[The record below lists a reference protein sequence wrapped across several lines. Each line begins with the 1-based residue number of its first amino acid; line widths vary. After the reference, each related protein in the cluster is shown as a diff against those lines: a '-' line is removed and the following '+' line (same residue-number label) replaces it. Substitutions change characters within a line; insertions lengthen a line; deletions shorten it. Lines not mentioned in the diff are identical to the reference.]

1 MKDRHLIHLHWRS
14 GFGITPYSL
23 KSAKLLNKTKY
34 VNSIFEISKQIKPI
48 QLDLSE
54 FDKFLKTPYKKYK
67 EIHGNEAATK
77 LRQKSQRM
85 VRELNF
91 EWLKKIASSECV
103 LREKMTLFWANVFVC
118 RDNHILHAIQFNNTL
133 RTHALGDFGA
143 FVKAVARTPSMLKYL
158 NNNRN
163 VRLKPNE
170 NFSRELL
177 ELFTLG
183 MGNYSEQDVKEAARA
198 FTGWNFKANGDFILR
213 ANKHDENTK
222 TFLGVSGN
230 LGGDNVVDIILKQR
244 QCAEFICRKIYTY
257 FVNPSINGSHLD
269 ELTDLFYKD
278 YNIEKLMRHLFM
290 SDWFYNENNI
300 GVKIKSPVELMV
312 GIHKIVPSVFRKQ
325 RQVTY
330 LQKMMGQTLLYPAN
344 VSGWKGDR
352 YWIDSNSLMF
362 RLKLPSV
369 LLNNANISLNPKGEF
384 EDDFSDFYNQKNQN
398 FKVSDQARTYF
409 ETHYSKITKK
419 ELKAVLV
426 LPKLDQDTNEMLKI
440 YQNQNAYQY
449 CIQLMSI
456 PEYQLC

>member
-14 GFGITPYSL
+14 GFGITPSSL
-23 KSAKLLNKTKY
+23 KSAKLLSKKKN
-34 VNSIFEISKQIKPI
+34 VNSIFDISKKIEPI

-54 FDKFLKTPYKKYK
+54 FNQFLKTPYKNYK
-67 EIHGNEAATK
+67 NIHGEEVATM

-91 EWLKKIASSECV
+91 EWLKKMASSDCV
-103 LREKMTLFWANVFVC
+103 MREKMTLFWANVFVC
-118 RDNHILHAIQFNNTL
+118 RDNHILHIIQFNNTL
-133 RTHALGDFGA
+133 RNHALGDFGA

-163 VRLKPNE
+163 VKLKPNE
-170 NFSRELL
+170 NFARELL

-183 MGNYSEQDVKEAARA
+183 LGNYSEQDIKEAARA

-213 ANKHDENTK
+213 NNKHDENPK
-222 TFLGVSGN
+222 TFLGTSGN
-230 LGGDNVVDIILKQR
+230 LGGDDVIDIILKQR

-257 FVNPSINGSHLD
+257 FVNPSIDASHLN

-278 YNIEKLMRHLFM
+278 YNIEKLMRHIFM
-290 SDWFYNENNI
+290 SDWFYGENNI
-300 GVKIKSPVELMV
+300 GIKIKSPVELMV
-312 GIHKIVPSVFRKQ
+312 GIQKTVPSVFKKQ
-325 RQVTY
+325 RQVSY
-330 LQKMMGQTLLYPAN
+330 LQKMMGQILLYPVN
-344 VSGWKGDR
+344 VAGWKGGR

-369 LLNNANISLNPKGEF
+369 LLSSASISLMPKGEF
-384 EDDFSDFYNQKNQN
+384 EDDFSDFYKQKSQN
-398 FKVSDQARTYF
+398 FKVSDQALAYF
-409 ETHYSKITKK
+409 ETHYAKITKD
-419 ELKAVLV
+419 ELKAILL
-426 LPKLDQDTNEMLKI
+426 LPKLDKDTEEMLNI
-440 YQNQNAYQY
+440 YQHQNAYQY

>member
-1 MKDRHLIHLHWRS
+1 MKNRHLIHLHWRS
-14 GFGITPYSL
+14 GFGITPSSL
-23 KSAKLLNKTKY
+23 KSAKFLSKKKN
-34 VNSIFEISKQIKPI
+34 VNSIFDISKKIEPI

-54 FDKFLKTPYKKYK
+54 FNQFLKTPYKKYK
-67 EIHGNEAATK
+67 NMYGEEAATM
-77 LRQKSQRM
+77 LRQKSQKM

-91 EWLKKIASSECV
+91 EWLKKMASSDCV

-118 RDNHILHAIQFNNTL
+118 RDNHILHIIQFNNTL
-133 RTHALGDFGA
+133 YNHALGDFGS

-163 VRLKPNE
+163 VKFKPNE
-170 NFSRELL
+170 NFARELL

-183 MGNYSEQDVKEAARA
+183 LGNYSEQDIKEAARA

-213 ANKHDENTK
+213 INKHDENSK
-222 TFLGVSGN
+222 TFLGISGN
-230 LGGDNVVDIILKQR
+230 LGGDDVIDIILKQR

-257 FVNPSINGSHLD
+257 FVNPSIDASHLN

-278 YNIEKLMRHLFM
+278 YNIEKLMRHIFM
-290 SDWFYNENNI
+290 SDWFYDEKNI

-312 GIHKIVPSVFRKQ
+312 GIQKTVPSVFNKQ

-330 LQKMMGQTLLYPAN
+330 LQKMMGQILLYPVN
-344 VSGWKGDR
+344 VAGWKGDR

-369 LLNNANISLNPKGEF
+369 LLNNANISLMPKGEF
-384 EDDFSDFYNQKNQN
+384 EDDFSNFYKQKNQN
-398 FKVSDQARTYF
+398 FKVSNQALAYF
-409 ETHYSKITKK
+409 ETHYSKSTKK
-419 ELKAVLV
+419 ELKVILV
-426 LPKLDQDTNEMLKI
+426 LPKLDQDTKEMLKI
-440 YQNQNAYQY
+440 YQHQNAYQY